1 MKAFYDE
8 QVALLADRNAEVLVD
23 KHYAADAEMVV
34 LSGPEPIV
42 AKGAE
47 AIKNLFSGYLE
58 YVYRGFIST
67 EKFAT
72 TDDSIMFEA
81 TIDTVNGPTRIYDAM
96 LLKDGKI
103 IRHYSGLK

>member
-8 QVALLADRNAEVLVD
+8 QVALLAARNADELIE
-23 KHYAADAEMVV
+23 KHYAVDAEMIV
-34 LSGPEPIV
+34 LSGPEPII

-47 AIKNLFSGYLE
+47 AIRSLFSGYLE
-58 YVYRGFIST
+58 FVYRGFIST

-96 LLKDGKI
+96 LLRDGKI